1 VLTNGQRR
9 LCEKLEA
16 QGEGGRTGSVANWGT
31 LALGLVLL
39 ALAATAGPT
48 GAYGRLA
55 LAASGGL
62 AVGGALTM
70 LLRADERRALL
81 ALYRAWRKGL

>member
-16 QGEGGRTGSVANWGT
+16 QGEGGLMGSVANWGT

-39 ALAATAGPT
+39 ALAATAGPQ
-48 GAYGRLA
+48 GSYGRLA

-62 AVGGALTM
+62 AVGAALTM